1 MEGTYVGDKL
11 PCPARVLT
19 ELLDDTGFV
28 QLLGSLLEAPVEEPE
43 LVELEPTGEHADLV
57 QLVLDDEVA
66 QLDHNAEAGVEA
78 ANLDL
83 APAAV
88 DEF

>member
-28 QLLGSLLEAPVEEPE
+28 QLLGSLICKKSWS
-43 LVELEPTGEHADLV
+43 
-57 QLVLDDEVA
+57 
-66 QLDHNAEAGVEA
+66 
-78 ANLDL
+78 
-83 APAAV
+83 
-88 DEF
+88 